1 MAAKHKAGT
10 ADRILDTAERLVQVR
25 GFNAFSYADISEALG
40 IQKASLHHHFAT
52 KGELGLALLARYRE
66 VFREALAE
74 IEATSP
80 GAYARIERYAE
91 IYGSVLRKK
100 RMCLCGMLAAD
111 FATLPKG
118 MRESVAAF
126 FAENEAWLS
135 RVLDDGRR
143 AGGLEFDGAVG
154 PMAASI
160 VSAFEGAMLVARV
173 RGNPDHFDSVAQ
185 QVLLRVRP
193 TKAALKPRRA

>member
-1 MAAKHKAGT
+1 MAAKRKIGT

-52 KGELGLALLARYRE
+52 KGDLGLALLSRYRQ
-66 VFREALAE
+66 VFREALSE
-74 IEATSP
+74 IEATSS
-80 GAYARIERYAE
+80 GAVVRLERYAE
-91 IYGSVLRKK
+91 LYGSVLRKK

-126 FAENEAWLS
+126 FAENEAWLI
-135 RVLDDGRR
+135 RILNEGRQ
-143 AGGLEFDGAVG
+143 AGVLEFAGEAG
-154 PMAASI
+154 PMAASF

-173 RGNPDHFDSVAQ
+173 RGNPDHFDSVAK
-185 QVLLRVRP
+185 QVVGRVRP
-193 TKAALKPRRA
+193 KKTPKVRRA

>member
-25 GFNAFSYADISEALG
+25 GFNAFSYADIS
-40 IQKASLHHHFAT
+40 
-52 KGELGLALLARYRE
+52 
-66 VFREALAE
+66 EALAE